1 MSPGSPAKH
10 LVRLAGCAQKSP
22 IHASLQRG
30 APGGSGDQAYPA
42 EDRVEIDRFLLVSTS
57 YNKLAFLLSNVN
69 NNEGIEFVRDIYDPP
84 YGGREFGIRDPN
96 ETNLIPFG
104 QQALDYFLRGE
115 RLGLEGSCFRFIA
128 MSRAS
133 SAFWTTLRAIVDK
146 GFAPAFFTK
155 YSSAWWSRSRVWNIR
170 SGA

>member
-1 MSPGSPAKH
+1 MYLGSPRMAEMVIGEKVTLEEMGGARMH
-10 LVRLAGCAQKSP
+10 TSKSGC
-22 IHASLQRG
+22 
-30 APGGSGDQAYPA
+30 GD
-42 EDRVEIDRFLLVSTS
+42 VLVSS
-57 YNKLAFLLSNVN
+57 DE
-69 NNEGIEFVRDIYDPP
+69 EGIEFVRDIYDPP

-155 YSSAWWSRSRVWNIR
+155 YSSAWWSRSRVWDIR